1 MQLEVKINLILHATE
16 NEKKVLEELESNF
29 HIDQSDF
36 QVEQVLGHFNN
47 PITLISSKLKRKTA
61 QDFVSLFFSKMKKE
75 EFDDVFNYVEDYVTS
90 SGLSLRISKQKL
102 MSGSLEISKED
113 TIKINISTPVY
124 VKNETKKIYQDL
136 MRKRSIDHLI
146 IFVSNSIRE

>member
-16 NEKKVLEELESNF
+16 NEKKVFEELENNF
-29 HIDQSDF
+29 QIEQSEF
-36 QVEQVLGHFNN
+36 QVEEVSGHFNN
-47 PITLISSKLKRKTA
+47 PILLISSKLKRKTA

-75 EFDDVFNYVEDYVTS
+75 EFEEIFNYVEDYVTS

-102 MSGSLEISKED
+102 MSGILAMSKED

-124 VKNETKKIYQDL
+124 VKNETKKIYQEL
-136 MRKRSIDHLI
+136 MRK
-146 IFVSNSIRE
+146 

>member
-36 QVEQVLGHFNN
+36 QVEQVSGHFNN
-47 PITLISSKLKRKTA
+47 PITLISSKLKRKIA

-102 MSGSLEISKED
+102 MSGVLEISKED

-136 MRKRSIDHLI
+136 MRK
-146 IFVSNSIRE
+146 

>member
-102 MSGSLEISKED
+102 ISGILEISKED

-124 VKNETKKIYQDL
+124 VKNETKKIYQEL
-136 MRKRSIDHLI
+136 MKI
-146 IFVSNSIRE
+146 NP

>member
-36 QVEQVLGHFNN
+36 QVEQVSGHFNN
-47 PITLISSKLKRKTA
+47 PITLISSKLKRKIA

-75 EFDDVFNYVEDYVTS
+75 EFDDIFNYVEDYVTS

-102 MSGSLEISKED
+102 MSGILEISKED

-136 MRKRSIDHLI
+136 MRK
-146 IFVSNSIRE
+146 